1 MGKLFGP
8 VKFNQYR
15 SATLCT
21 PQSDL
26 KYRDNSRPDESA
38 SDDRRD
44 GNSSGQP
51 DKHPDDHGRTLNRD
65 SNARERNAHPNQ
77 HHDNNS
83 FGYTHANDNPLLHAT
98 ALPNGDND
106 PYIHTDRDAYT
117 HGSSANRYRPNRR
130 DPGIAP
136 AFQTPDLSQILP
148 PLPMAR
154 RKRIFL
160 LLPFLALA
168 CLVPSLLSA
177 VQPQTIAT
185 PQPPAQPQEN
195 AGQPIALVTADPNA
209 TPTPTPFLPFKSE
222 QIPITTTEIVLN
234 PTSPT
239 GPPWGSYPGPSVNPS
254 IEVPPPVGV
263 LPQPPGQVNILL
275 LGSDQRPNEGGFRT
289 DTIILLSVN
298 PEAGTATMTSF
309 PRDLYVYIP
318 GWTMQRINTAQQH
331 GGFPLTQLT
340 FEYNFGVRPD
350 KFVMVNF
357 WGFKQMINSLG
368 GIYINASRSL
378 TDHRD
383 RYGNY
388 TVPAGTVYMD
398 GDTALWYARSR
409 YSTSD
414 FDRTRRQ
421 QEVIQGIFTRLLSL
435 DAIQQAPDLY
445 DIYRQNVTMN
455 LAFED
460 IQPFLPLAAQIGET
474 DSIRNFFVGND
485 NVIHWRTPG
494 GAAVL
499 LPERDEVVEIMKQ
512 ALSVPE

>member
-1 MGKLFGP
+1 
-8 VKFNQYR
+8 
-15 SATLCT
+15 
-21 PQSDL
+21 
-26 KYRDNSRPDESA
+26 
-38 SDDRRD
+38 
-44 GNSSGQP
+44 
-51 DKHPDDHGRTLNRD
+51 
-65 SNARERNAHPNQ
+65 
-77 HHDNNS
+77 
-83 FGYTHANDNPLLHAT
+83 
-98 ALPNGDND
+98 
-106 PYIHTDRDAYT
+106 
-117 HGSSANRYRPNRR
+117 
-130 DPGIAP
+130 
-136 AFQTPDLSQILP
+136 
-148 PLPMAR
+148 MAR
-154 RKRIFL
+154 NKRIFL
-160 LLPFLALA
+160 LLPLLALA
-168 CLVPSLLSA
+168 CLVPSVLSA
-177 VQPQTIAT
+177 VQPQTMAT
-185 PQPPAQPQEN
+185 PAPQAQPEGSAPQI
-195 AGQPIALVTADPNA
+195 AALVTADPNA
-209 TPTPTPFLPFKSE
+209 TPTPTPFLPTSGA
-222 QIPITTTEIVLN
+222 QLPLTTTEVVEAPDL
-234 PTSPT
+234 TS
-239 GPPWGSYPGPSVNPS
+239 GPPWGTYPAPSVNPA
-254 IEVPPPVGV
+254 IEIPPPVGL
-263 LPQPPGQVNILL
+263 LPQPPGQVNIVL

-289 DTIILLSVN
+289 DTIILLTVN

-368 GIYINASRSL
+368 GIYVNAARSL

-383 RYGNY
+383 RYGYY

-421 QEVIQGIFTRLLSL
+421 QEVILGIFNRLLSL

-445 DIYRQNVTMN
+445 EIYRQNVTMN
-455 LAFED
+455 LSFDD

-474 DSIRNFFVGND
+474 DSIRNYYISSD

-499 LPERDEVVEIMKQ
+499 LPEREEVLEIMKL